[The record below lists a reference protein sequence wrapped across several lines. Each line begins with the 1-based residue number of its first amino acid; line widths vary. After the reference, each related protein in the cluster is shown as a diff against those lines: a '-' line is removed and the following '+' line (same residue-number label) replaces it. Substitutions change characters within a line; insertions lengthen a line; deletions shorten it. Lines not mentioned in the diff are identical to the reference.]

1 MAGDI
6 GGAPDGDQP
15 PVELV
20 DYDPEEDQLMV
31 LWSPGSEPEPEI
43 TVEQDPDAPD
53 EQVIRVNGTEALRV
67 SGAAPLSAS
76 DIQLVDVNDPTFA
89 DLLPS

>member
-1 MAGDI
+1 
-6 GGAPDGDQP
+6 
-15 PVELV
+15 
-20 DYDPEEDQLMV
+20 
-31 LWSPGSEPEPEI
+31 
-43 TVEQDPDAPD
+43 VEQDPDAPD